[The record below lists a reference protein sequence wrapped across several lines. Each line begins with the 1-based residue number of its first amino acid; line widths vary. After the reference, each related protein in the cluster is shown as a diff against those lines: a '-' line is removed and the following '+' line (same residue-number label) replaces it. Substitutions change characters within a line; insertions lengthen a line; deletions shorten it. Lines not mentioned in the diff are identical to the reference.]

1 MPLQGHHTSLEGGC
15 ISSANPVKNY
25 KRSWALVNDAS
36 GPSRADFASAHM
48 NLPFF
53 VNYIWFIILRVN
65 YNYVGKLQLVIIDC
79 DQVWS
84 IVWIAIDCL
93 NCDRLPELWLII
105 WVVIDCTSCD
115 LLYELQH
122 CPTILWIGSNCT
134 QFRSLHI
141 MTCNCN
147 YLSSFSGLQAIGT
160 LLQSVFLCNWS
171 LILSINNIVL

>member
-1 MPLQGHHTSLEGGC
+1 M
-15 ISSANPVKNY
+15 
-25 KRSWALVNDAS
+25 LVNCNWLS
-36 GPSRADFASAHM
+36 
-48 NLPFF
+48 LI
-53 VNYIWFIILRVN
+53 VV
-65 YNYVGKLQLVIIDC
+65 KC
-79 DQVWS
+79 DQLYELRS
-84 IVWIAIDCL
+84 IAWIVINCLNCDQLPELRSIAWIAINCLNCNQLPELQSIAWIAIDCL
-93 NCDRLPELWLII
+93 NCDQLPELRSII

-122 CPTILWIGSNCT
+122 CPTILRIGSDCT

-171 LILSINNIVL
+171 LILPIDNIVL